1 MSSGWGNG
9 EDKVVLS
16 YAKHRGMVDGKSSE
30 QPEHPLCI
38 SGKYDCDENW
48 EIAYVDEANE
58 DTCFARAEY
67 NERTLWAEVSGTKNG
82 IVTY

>member
-9 EDKVVLS
+9 DNKVVLS

-38 SGKYDCDENW
+38 SGKYDCDEDLAGYLY
-48 EIAYVDEANE
+48 EGGLGGD
-58 DTCFARAEY
+58 DTKMKLSPP
-67 NERTLWAEVSGTKNG
+67 TLKELQADQNPW
-82 IVTY
+82 